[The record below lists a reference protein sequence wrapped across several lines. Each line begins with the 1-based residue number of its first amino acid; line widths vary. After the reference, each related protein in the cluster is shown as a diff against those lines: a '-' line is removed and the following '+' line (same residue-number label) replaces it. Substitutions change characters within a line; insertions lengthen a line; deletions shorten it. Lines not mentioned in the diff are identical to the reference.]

1 MSETAQHYAARVE
14 RVPLGRTGVSVSRV
28 ILGCGSI
35 GGIGSP
41 ASTRGK
47 GLTPQEG
54 LAQIDSAV
62 GLGINTLDTAN
73 SYGGGVSEQTVGRW
87 VSEHPEVEVT
97 IATKVGNLV
106 EPGQT
111 DIDLSPAHIAE
122 QVEISRSRLGRID
135 LYLSHAPDDRT
146 PIEATLEAFAAVLES
161 GRATAIGGCNL
172 GAGELTRALDAA
184 ERLGLPCYGWV
195 QNEYN
200 LLCRDDEYEL
210 FALLRERGLGYTPFS
225 PLSGGVL
232 SGRYRRGDAPPADSR
247 LAIIPEYMPTFDD
260 ALWTGLHGL
269 AAAAER
275 RGVTTAAL
283 ALAWVL
289 SSPDVTAPLVAP
301 RRPEQFDDV
310 ATALNCHL
318 DPDERTELA
327 TLFAS

>member
-1 MSETAQHYAARVE
+1 MDRRQ
-14 RVPLGRTGVSVSRV
+14 LGRTGVSVSRV

-47 GLTPQEG
+47 GLTAQDG
-54 LAQIDSAV
+54 LALIDAAV
-62 GLGINTLDTAN
+62 GLGIDTLDTAN

-87 VSEHPEVEVT
+87 VAEHPDIEVT

-111 DIDLSPAHIAE
+111 EIDLSPAHIAE

-146 PIEATLEAFAAVLES
+146 PIEATLEAFAAILES

-172 GAGELTRALDAA
+172 EVAELRQALDAA

-200 LLCRDDEYEL
+200 LLCRDDEGEL
-210 FALLRERGLGYTPFS
+210 FALVRERGLGYTPFS

-232 SGRYRRGDAPPADSR
+232 SGRYRQGSAPPADSR

-260 ALWTGLHGL
+260 ALWNGLHEL
-269 AAAAER
+269 AAAAGR
-275 RGVTTAAL
+275 RGMTTAAL

-301 RRPEQFDDV
+301 KRPDQFDDV
-310 ATALNCHL
+310 SAALNCRL

-327 TLFAS
+327 ELFPSRPR